1 MQPHEPSDTGDLK
14 FAFFLNLGFT
24 LLELVGGVWVNS
36 VAVLSDA
43 LHDLG
48 DSVSLGLA
56 WALEH
61 YADRKSDRRFSY
73 GYRRFS
79 LLGAFINALILIAGS
94 LLILAETLPRLSQ
107 PESFNVPGLIVFA
120 IIGVAANGAAALRL
134 RGSSSTNAQVV
145 GWHLIEDV
153 LGWAAVLIVGIV
165 ALFADVP
172 ILDPILS
179 LLIMAFVL
187 VNVLRNLKK
196 TAALFLQGVPR
207 NVDLDAV
214 RANLLSIEGV
224 ELIHH
229 LHVWSLD
236 GQHNVVT
243 AHLVVPGATDKA
255 GIIRIRQAAERAIEA
270 LDVAHVTLE
279 IEYDDEPRE
288 PAFHEEA

>member
-1 MQPHEPSDTGDLK
+1 MHSHEHDNTGDLK
-14 FAFFLNLGFT
+14 FAFFLNVSFT
-24 LLELVGGVWVNS
+24 LLELVGGVLVNS

-48 DSVSLGLA
+48 DSISLGLA
-56 WALEH
+56 WALER
-61 YADRKSDRRFSY
+61 YADRKSDRRYSY

-79 LLGAFINALILIAGS
+79 LLGAFINALILIGGS
-94 LLILAETLPRLSQ
+94 LLILAETLPRLIQ
-107 PESFNVPGLIVFA
+107 PEPFNVPGLILFA
-120 IIGVAANGAAALRL
+120 VIGVAVNGAAALRL
-134 RGSSSTNAQVV
+134 RGSSSTNTQVV

-187 VNVLRNLKK
+187 FNVLRNLKK

-214 RANLLSIEGV
+214 RARLLKIEGV
-224 ELIHH
+224 ESIHH

-236 GQHNVVT
+236 GEHNVVT

-255 GIIRIRQAAERAIEA
+255 GVIRIRRAAEQVVKDLE
-270 LDVAHVTLE
+270 VAHVTFE
-279 IEYDDEPRE
+279 VEYDDETHTPE
-288 PAFHEEA
+288 YHEE

>member
-1 MQPHEPSDTGDLK
+1 MHQHESGDTGDLK
-14 FAFFLNLGFT
+14 FAFFLNLSFT
-24 LLELVGGVWVNS
+24 LLELVGGVLVNS

-61 YADRKSDRRFSY
+61 YANRKSDQRFSY

-79 LLGAFINALILIAGS
+79 LLGALINGLILIGGS
-94 LLILAETLPRLSQ
+94 LFIFAETLPRLSQ
-107 PESFNVPGLIVFA
+107 PESFNVPGLILFA
-120 IIGVAANGAAALRL
+120 IVGVVANGAAALRL

-153 LGWAAVLIVGIV
+153 LGWAAVLIVGV
-165 ALFADVP
+165 VSLFADVP

-187 VNVLRNLKK
+187 VNVLRNLRK

-207 NVDLDAV
+207 SVDLEAV
-214 RANLLSIEGV
+214 RANLLSIAGV

-255 GIIRIRQAAERAIEA
+255 GIIRIKQAAVRAIQA

-279 IEYDDEPRE
+279 VEYDDEPHE
-288 PAFHEEA
+288 PAFHGE

>member
-1 MQPHEPSDTGDLK
+1 MHQHEHDNTGDLK
-14 FAFFLNLGFT
+14 FAFFLNVSFT
-24 LLELVGGVWVNS
+24 LLELVGGVLVNS

-61 YADRKSDRRFSY
+61 YANRQSDQHYSY

-79 LLGAFINALILIAGS
+79 LLGAFINALILIGGS
-94 LLILAETLPRLSQ
+94 LFILAETIPRLSQ
-107 PESFNVPGLIVFA
+107 PESFNVPGLILFA
-120 IIGVAANGAAALRL
+120 VIGVAANGAAALRL

-187 VNVLRNLKK
+187 VNVVRNLRK

-207 NVDLDAV
+207 SVDLEAV

-236 GQHNVVT
+236 GEHNVVT

-255 GIIRIRQAAERAIEA
+255 GVIRIRRAAEQALEP
-270 LDVAHVTLE
+270 LDVAHVTLA
-279 IEYDDEPRE
+279 IEYDDEPH
-288 PAFHEEA
+288 AEALHGE